1 VSDTAPRG
9 AHLSIRRT
17 LAESASLYARH
28 WKLLVPLAVVVLLPQ
43 AVIATYVGEIE
54 IEHVESFGDVLKLIA
69 FPGTLLVNLA
79 GEALLAGVITALVRE
94 WRAGHT
100 LPAPRAFLV
109 SLPWIPLIA
118 MDFLL
123 AAGTALGLLLLV
135 VPGLVFLTYFAI
147 GPAVI
152 EIEQRG
158 VGDALRRSAALVRG
172 RFRQVFVLVVGAL
185 LITEGVGSALGRLL
199 HGFAPD
205 LASEIAVDA
214 MIESIQ
220 GLIVALLA
228 ISLIQLHG
236 DRIPEPQLAGRNAEP
251 ADPDG

>member
-1 VSDTAPRG
+1 VSDAALPG

-17 LAESASLYARH
+17 LVEAASLYARH
-28 WKLLVPLAVVVLLPQ
+28 WRLLVPLAVIVLLPQ

-54 IEHVESFGDVLKLIA
+54 IEHVNSLGDVLKLVAI
-69 FPGTLLVNLA
+69 PGTLLVNLG

-94 WRAGHT
+94 WRAGHA
-100 LPAPRAFLV
+100 LPAARAFLV
-109 SLPWIPLIA
+109 SLPWVPLIV

-123 AAGTALGLLLLV
+123 SVGTALGFLLLV
-135 VPGLVFLTYFAI
+135 LPGLVFLTYFAI

-158 VGDALRRSAALVRG
+158 VSDALRRSATLVRG
-172 RFRQVFVLVVGAL
+172 RFRPVFVLVVGAL
-185 LITEGVGSALGRLL
+185 LVTEGVAAALGYLL

-236 DRIPEPQLAGRNAEP
+236 DPIPEPDMPG
-251 ADPDG
+251 G